1 MPAPGPRITESPSSA
16 TERDIA
22 ARVLARIATAPP
34 QMLVGEPE
42 RVSQQRSPWR
52 RRVGLLA
59 AALTLAGLTIAGAL
73 GIRSWFASRRT
84 SPPAGGVAT
93 VGQRR
98 SVAVLGLKNSTGKP
112 DADWLS
118 TALAE
123 MLTTELGAV
132 EQLRTIPDENVA
144 RMKMDLHLSDAD
156 TLAAGTLTRVRKNL
170 GTDYVVLG
178 SYTDLPKKSGGEIRV
193 DLRLQDTE
201 AGETI
206 ALVAET
212 GSEADLFDLVSRA
225 GTQLREKLGV
235 AQVTAEE
242 AHVVRASLPSNPE
255 AARLYAE
262 GLAKLRV
269 YDSLSARDLLE
280 RAVAADPQHS
290 LAHSALSQ
298 AWWNLGYDSRAR
310 DEAKRA
316 MDQSASLSR
325 EDGLL
330 IEGRYWET
338 ANQWD
343 KAIEVFTTLFRSFPD
358 NVEYGLLLAGAQS
371 RAGKGKDA
379 LVTVE
384 ALRKL
389 PPPAR
394 DDPRIDY
401 AEQGAASSL
410 SDFKHMTTAAETVV
424 AKASAQGA
432 TLLIARGQMGLGWAF
447 GYLGDSKKAIAAFE
461 EAKRIFA
468 AAGDRQDEAFAI
480 NGIALVLKDEGDLSD
495 ATTRFNDAGA
505 IFREIG
511 NKRGE
516 VVVLCNLSQMLTKTG
531 DLAGARKAA
540 SEATIVARQIGDKVN
555 LGLGYFLL
563 GTALYESGE
572 LGAAK
577 KALEQTLAI
586 SQEDGYQMGRV
597 WALFGLGQVSLYE
610 GDLAGSR
617 KMYDEGLS
625 IMNRLGVKPSLAE
638 GQTSMAELYIEEGR
652 PAEAEPLLREALAEF
667 RGDNSLDDE
676 AWACSVL
683 ARALLAEGKLSEA
696 GEQIKRAQERSANSQ
711 DVTTHL
717 LVAITAARVR
727 AAKGQPVPAVQDLTA
742 RSPKRDDT
750 DSPTTNWKHGSR
762 WARSR

>member
-1 MPAPGPRITESPSSA
+1 MAWKASRAIIHALPRVCAQVATLSASQQLLRFGVFEINLDTEELRKSEILIKLPPQPFRLLVMLANRAGQVVKREEIQREFWGEETEIDFERRMNQCIKQLRSALGDNAGQPLYIETVHRQGYRFIAPVESKTVPVPGPRITESPSSA
-16 TERDIA
+16 AERDIA

-34 QMLVGEPE
+34 QMPVGEPE
-42 RVSQQRSPWR
+42 RLSRQRSPWR
-52 RRVGLLA
+52 RRVWLFAVVLA
-59 AALTLAGLTIAGAL
+59 LAVLTIAGAL

-84 SPPAGGVAT
+84 NQPARGVAT
-93 VGQRR
+93 AGQRR

-123 MLTTELGAV
+123 MLTTELGAG

-144 RMKMDLHLSDAD
+144 RMKMDLHLSDVD

-193 DLRLQDTE
+193 DLRLQDTK

-235 AQVTAEE
+235 AQVTAAE

-280 RAVAADPQHS
+280 RAVAADPQHA

-316 MDQSASLSR
+316 MDQSARLSR
-325 EDGLL
+325 EEGLL

-343 KAIEVFTTLFRSFPD
+343 KAIEVFTTLSKSFPD
-358 NVEYGLLLAGAQS
+358 NVEYGLFLAGAQS

-384 ALRKL
+384 ALRKS
-389 PPPAR
+389 
-394 DDPRIDY
+394 
-401 AEQGAASSL
+401 AS
-410 SDFKHMTTAAETVV
+410 T
-424 AKASAQGA
+424 
-432 TLLIARGQMGLGWAF
+432 
-447 GYLGDSKKAIAAFE
+447 
-461 EAKRIFA
+461 
-468 AAGDRQDEAFAI
+468 
-480 NGIALVLKDEGDLSD
+480 
-495 ATTRFNDAGA
+495 
-505 IFREIG
+505 
-511 NKRGE
+511 
-516 VVVLCNLSQMLTKTG
+516 SQ
-531 DLAGARKAA
+531 R
-540 SEATIVARQIGDKVN
+540 
-555 LGLGYFLL
+555 
-563 GTALYESGE
+563 
-572 LGAAK
+572 
-577 KALEQTLAI
+577 
-586 SQEDGYQMGRV
+586 
-597 WALFGLGQVSLYE
+597 
-610 GDLAGSR
+610 
-617 KMYDEGLS
+617 
-625 IMNRLGVKPSLAE
+625 
-638 GQTSMAELYIEEGR
+638 
-652 PAEAEPLLREALAEF
+652 
-667 RGDNSLDDE
+667 
-676 AWACSVL
+676 
-683 ARALLAEGKLSEA
+683 
-696 GEQIKRAQERSANSQ
+696 
-711 DVTTHL
+711 
-717 LVAITAARVR
+717 
-727 AAKGQPVPAVQDLTA
+727 
-742 RSPKRDDT
+742 
-750 DSPTTNWKHGSR
+750 
-762 WARSR
+762 